1 MCQDSKGMDRKRE
14 RNPVFLGRW
23 VDERNQQNRTP
34 SLAIQFQFVDNSS
47 KYQKVK
53 PDLVG
58 AIGLLKSG
66 LAF

>member
-1 MCQDSKGMDRKRE
+1 MDRKRE